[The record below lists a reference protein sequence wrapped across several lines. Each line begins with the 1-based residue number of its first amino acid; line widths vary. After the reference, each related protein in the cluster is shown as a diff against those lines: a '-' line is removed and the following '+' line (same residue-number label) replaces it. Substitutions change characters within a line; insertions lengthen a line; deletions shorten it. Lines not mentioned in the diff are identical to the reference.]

1 MTGAPPA
8 ELLDGWRA
16 AEAALGGDAP
26 PPALPPTLLSV
37 WRAMDALDR
46 GHAAALRSLADAL
59 GAAHPDVAATLRLLL
74 AAPGGELAHDDV
86 PETFE
91 LPYRDVLALLD
102 VGRTGVPGVPSA
114 RLDTASRYR
123 PVLHAFVR
131 LCTDG
136 RTDLYTNPI
145 VAAFSPRAD
154 QLQAATR
161 AVQITGCTARARLGD
176 RLTPDGLVLAPDR
189 WPDIDLPLVDG
200 DLAVWSTTRIPWT
213 DGDDDAVEALLRQP
227 EDDRRRA
234 LGLVLHRLKR
244 DLPLGRLTGMVR
256 PTRAALRLAHSLDGP
271 DDLVVQLG
279 VLQLRVE
286 RYDPDHPVRPAA
298 LFVHLW
304 RDRARLRPEER
315 VVVARALLDQARDH
329 AEPADLHDAALILIA
344 QTPSSEEAGET
355 ALDLTMR
362 WPPDVLLSGLARY
375 EAAVL
380 RKVHIAGL
388 HAASAGFFTQALAAT
403 RRLATE
409 PAPDE
414 AAVGQLIQ
422 AIVSALAHQPDQTDR
437 VASGLRDLAPARL
450 PLSVWGPALLDPDLA
465 SRLGDAAL
473 AMLRDI
479 PTREQHPAD
488 RATRLVLDADPR
500 QAIRQLGRTLRGL
513 PPPVAACLALRTL
526 ALLYAWNPAQARSLR
541 LAPLTAWLLHDLT
554 SLLAARDQL
563 PRRGPLVV
571 GAVDWWLHVGQDHH
585 DDEAW
590 RDRLRVLLQVPPAYA
605 AGLTESARTTDLRG
619 ARRVPDA
626 VATLQRSLSARL
638 ALLEHA
644 PRPAEPAWP
653 LRPPA
658 LERAGRPIYVAADGT
673 VVPDSHALLD
683 LSPDITDPERVRE
696 AFRVAIL
703 ARPPERDP
711 RGAEQ
716 LREARDRLTLPD
728 RLLDRE
734 LGVLYVPE
742 PDAWGLPAPLPEPAD
757 MLRPEAR
764 LLGQL
769 ALYTLVEEALWTHGL
784 GARFAATIE
793 ALRAGH
799 SAPPG

>member
-1 MTGAPPA
+1 VTGPP
-8 ELLDGWRA
+8 ETDLLGAWRV
-16 AEAALGGDAP
+16 AEAALGHDTP
-26 PPALPPTLLSV
+26 PPALPPALLAV

-46 GHAAALRSLADAL
+46 GLAANLRALADEL
-59 GAAHPDVAATLRLLL
+59 GAAYPDVAATLRLVL
-74 AAPGGELAHDDV
+74 AAPGGDLAHDDV
-86 PETFE
+86 PETIE

-102 VGRTGVPGVPSA
+102 VGRTGVPAVPSA
-114 RLDTASRYR
+114 RLETASRYR

-213 DGDDDAVEALLRQP
+213 DGDDDAVQALLTQP
-227 EDDRRRA
+227 EVDRRHA
-234 LGLVLHRLKR
+234 LGLLLHRLQR

-256 PTRAALRLAHSLDGP
+256 PARAALRLAHSLDGP
-271 DDLVVQLG
+271 SELVTQLG
-279 VLQLRVE
+279 VLQLRIE
-286 RYDPDHPVRPAA
+286 RYDPDHPVRPAT

-344 QTPSSEEAGET
+344 QTPSSDEAGEA

-422 AIVSALAHQPDQTDR
+422 AIVSALAHQRDQSDR
-437 VASGLRDLAPARL
+437 VAAGLRDLAPARL
-450 PLSVWGPALLDPDLA
+450 PLAVWGPALLDPDLRA
-465 SRLGDAAL
+465 RIGDAAL
-473 AMLRDI
+473 AMLREI

-488 RATRLVLDADPR
+488 RATRLVLDGDPR
-500 QAIRQLGRTLRGL
+500 HAIRQLGRTLRGL
-513 PPPVAACLALRTL
+513 SPPLAARLALRTL
-526 ALLYAWNPAQARSLR
+526 ASLYAWNPTQARALR
-541 LAPLTAWLLHDLT
+541 LAPLTAWLLHDPT
-554 SLLAARDQL
+554 TLLVARDEL

-571 GAVDWWLHVGQDHH
+571 GAVDWWLHVGQDQV

-590 RDRLRVLLQVPPAYA
+590 RDRLRVLLQAPPAYA
-605 AGLTESARTTDLRG
+605 AALTEAARTTSLRD

-626 VATLQRSLSARL
+626 VATLQHSVSARL
-638 ALLEHA
+638 ALLDNRT
-644 PRPAEPAWP
+644 PPVEPAWP

-658 LERAGRPIYVAADGT
+658 LDRASAPIYVAADGT
-673 VVPDSHALLD
+673 VVPDSHVLLG
-683 LSPDITDPERVRE
+683 LNHEVTDPERVRE

-742 PDAWGLPAPLPEPAD
+742 PEAWGLPSPLPEQPGV
-757 MLRPEAR
+757 LRPEAR

-769 ALYTLVEEALWTHGL
+769 ALYCLVEEALWTIGL

-793 ALRAGH
+793 ALRAQQ
-799 SAPPG
+799 SALRG